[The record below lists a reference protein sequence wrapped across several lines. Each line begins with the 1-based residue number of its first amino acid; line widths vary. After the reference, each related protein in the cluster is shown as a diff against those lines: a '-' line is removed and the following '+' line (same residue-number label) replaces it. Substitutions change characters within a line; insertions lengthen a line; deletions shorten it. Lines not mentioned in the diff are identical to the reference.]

1 MYILFVCNADFVKG
15 NNSREKNIWF
25 VGVEA
30 WLEVKVDSIFLS
42 LGGEISFGF
51 NSPFATD
58 MRTAINI
65 ARKN

>member
-25 VGVEA
+25 VEVEA

-42 LGGEISFGF
+42 LGGEGVKFRIE
-51 NSPFATD
+51 
-58 MRTAINI
+58 I
-65 ARKN
+65 